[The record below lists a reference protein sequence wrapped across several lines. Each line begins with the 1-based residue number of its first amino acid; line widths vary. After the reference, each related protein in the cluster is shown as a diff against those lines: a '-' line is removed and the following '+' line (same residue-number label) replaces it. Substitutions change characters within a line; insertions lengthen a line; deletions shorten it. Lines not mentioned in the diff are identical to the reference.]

1 MTLTTQAREVIARG
15 RQVLSQLRELGSA
28 YDSTDESNPLTVFYD
43 DTVSMMDTAM
53 RTVALLPQAASGQ
66 SYICRGLDV
75 MLTEIYDRLR
85 TLEIGHERRRRRI
98 QDIGTLGEILSE
110 LQTNQTIHTV
120 DLERFAERIIEQVE
134 LGHPIDFIHESPEY
148 PQAFAAAH
156 GLTTAQVMA
165 RLVKFDPEMR
175 MHSVSAIVASLVHD
189 VGMLSVPPEV
199 LMTSGS
205 LEGEARRKVESH
217 TTTGAR
223 WVLPLFRDAPWL
235 VEAVAGH
242 HERLDGSG
250 YPDGAKGD
258 NVKPFTRLLAVCDV
272 YAAMMVPRPHRPA
285 RSSRTALADTLM
297 MADLK

>member
-1 MTLTTQAREVIARG
+1 MNA
-15 RQVLSQLRELGSA
+15 
-28 YDSTDESNPLTVFYD
+28 
-43 DTVSMMDTAM
+43 
-53 RTVALLPQAASGQ
+53 
-66 SYICRGLDV
+66 
-75 MLTEIYDRLR
+75 
-85 TLEIGHERRRRRI
+85 RRRRI

-217 TTTGAR
+217 TTTGRDGCYLCSAMLLGL
-223 WVLPLFRDAPWL
+223 WKPLPGTTNGLTVVVIPTVPKVTMSNL
-235 VEAVAGH
+235 
-242 HERLDGSG
+242 L
-250 YPDGAKGD
+250 PDCW
-258 NVKPFTRLLAVCDV
+258 PFATFMPL
-272 YAAMMVPRPHRPA
+272 
-285 RSSRTALADTLM
+285 
-297 MADLK
+297 